1 MARGLGLVLY
11 GPPGIG
17 KTHFSAFFPKP
28 LLFISL
34 HETGFDDLKI
44 YPGVPE
50 GITDLN
56 LTDFNQLMDALGQC
70 AKNPHFKT
78 VVIDSMSGFQQV
90 FFDFLIRSD
99 IPQTKTGSYKEAE
112 TLFWAW
118 SKGPNKQAPNCMPP
132 FTSLLSS
139 LLGQGTNV
147 ILIGHKIK
155 DEEFNEAGAD
165 YARAVIDMN
174 KGIRQCIVKWAPNII
189 YMSMQPNATQVTQSS
204 GYGNSATP
212 THVKTDGVGT
222 KLIYTQTN
230 PQNDAKNKL
239 GLPYYIPIGDSAE
252 STFKT
257 FWSLLPEAF
266 KQ

>member
-1 MARGLGLVLY
+1 MSRGLGLVLY

-17 KTHFSAFFPKP
+17 KTHFATYFPKP

-44 YPGVPE
+44 FPGVPAD
-50 GITDLN
+50 ITDLN

-70 AKNPHFKT
+70 ARNPHFKT

-90 FFDFLIRSD
+90 FFDFLIKSD
-99 IPQTKTGSYKEAE
+99 IPGTKSNSYKEAE
-112 TLFWAW
+112 KQFWAYF
-118 SKGPNKQAPNCMPP
+118 KGPRKQAPNCMPP

-139 LLGQGTNV
+139 LLAQGTNV
-147 ILIGHKIK
+147 VLIGHKMK
-155 DEEFNEAGAD
+155 DSEFNEAGAD
-165 YARAVIDMN
+165 YTRAVIDMDE
-174 KGIRQCIVKWAPNII
+174 GIRTCIIKWAPNVI

-204 GYGNSATP
+204 GYGTNATP
-212 THVKTDGVGT
+212 TQVKTDGIGN
-222 KLIYTQTN
+222 KQIYTQTN

-239 GLPYYIPIGDSAE
+239 GLPYFIPIGDSAE
-252 STFKT
+252 NTYKT
-257 FWSLLPEAF
+257 FWSLLPEAY